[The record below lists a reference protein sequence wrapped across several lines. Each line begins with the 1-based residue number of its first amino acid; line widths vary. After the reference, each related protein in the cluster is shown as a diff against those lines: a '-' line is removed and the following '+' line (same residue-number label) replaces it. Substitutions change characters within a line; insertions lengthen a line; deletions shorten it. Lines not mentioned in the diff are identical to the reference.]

1 MKCLPTKRVIFAV
14 LALLLCICVAGAAG
28 ATAALDLGELGD
40 ILLGSSR
47 KITVDT
53 NTIVSEDYAGLG
65 NNHWSSPYIS
75 GMNDA
80 YQTVNEKRTNTI
92 KPAYMRMLFL
102 PDWLVDTSLSSEEQ
116 QREWESGIYHFDN
129 IEVINFFQKV
139 KMYKESGTD
148 VILNMGARVDYDI
161 LDWFGVKDATHSE
174 GGTRA
179 APANLEAFAAAT
191 YAIFEYAWDNGYDN
205 VNMLSWYN
213 EVNGGNYE
221 MFWDK
226 PMYWC
231 TMIEKTHGEFKSQT
245 YKGVNARDKI
255 KIFGTELTGFCTEE
269 SIDYWMEY
277 VTENLVDENG
287 EPIYDYYSC
296 HHYPWSSSYKDI
308 EEKVKEM
315 GRRYSGVWTNEIGA
329 RTVSSSETTTHSG
342 ETFVSN
348 YKYSEAAMVI
358 MQSNAGYGGAA
369 CWVVGPDV
377 APSPM
382 GISFD
387 KGLMGMWTYPY
398 RSMSVAHNY
407 GFRSLMMRY
416 IPKHSKVYKNSV
428 NSSDILCAV
437 YGIEDENKNIQD
449 MTVLLDVDAKN
460 INREL
465 TVALGGKMA
474 NRKLERHVYYYPE
487 ADKEGWEWADV
498 TYPDGDL
505 MPVTDKVITAD
516 ANGNIKDT
524 LPANAHCMVVYTT
537 LEEQVQIVTDE
548 DFVKLKVND
557 TCDFDVT
564 KVYGAD
570 NNQSVT
576 WSIYGKSRSDV
587 NGGYNWTTENC
598 GTIDQNGNYDST
610 GTSVG
615 DTVSIKI
622 TSNYD
627 PSAYT
632 VVIVDIV

>member
-1 MKCLPTKRVIFAV
+1 MKGLLTKRVISAV
-14 LALLLCICVAGAAG
+14 LALLLCICVAGAALAVEG
-28 ATAALDLGELGD
+28 KAITT
-40 ILLGSSR
+40 R
-47 KITVDT
+47 VITV
-53 NTIVSEDYAGLG
+53 NTEVVISENYAGVG

-161 LDWFGVKDATHSE
+161 MDWFPVKDAAHSE

-179 APANLEAFAAAT
+179 APANLEAFADAT

-221 MFWDK
+221 MYWDK

-231 TMIEKTHGEFKSQT
+231 TMIKKTHEEFKSHT

-255 KIFGTELTGFCTEE
+255 KIFGTELSGFLGEE

-287 EPIYDYYSC
+287 DPVYDYYSC
-296 HHYPWSSSYKDI
+296 HHYPWTASYD
-308 EEKVKEM
+308 EVLENVKNM
-315 GRRYSGVWTNEIGA
+315 GKKYPGVWTNEIGA
-329 RTVSSSETTTHSG
+329 ITAGSKQTTHSG
-342 ETFVSN
+342 SETFVSN
-348 YKYSEAAMVI
+348 FKYSESAMVI

-369 CWVVGPDV
+369 CWVAGPDV

-382 GISFD
+382 GINFD
-387 KGLMGMWTYPY
+387 MGLMGMWTYPY
-398 RSMSVAHNY
+398 KDMSVAHNF

-416 IPKHSKVYKNSV
+416 IPKNSKVYKNTV
-428 NSSDILCAV
+428 LSSDILCAV
-437 YGIEDENKNIQD
+437 YGIEEGDSIKD
-449 MTVLLDVDAKN
+449 MTALLDVEAN
-460 INREL
+460 SAQRNL
-465 TVALGGKMA
+465 TIAFGSKAA
-474 NRKLERHVYYYPE
+474 NKTFERHVYYYPD
-487 ADKEGWEWADV
+487 ADSEGWEWADAK
-498 TYPDGDL
+498 YEDGDL
-505 MPVTDKVITAD
+505 MPVTDKVLTAD
-516 ANGNIKDT
+516 KNGNITDT

-537 LEEQVQIVTDE
+537 LEEQVQILTNKQIVQLDKNGTY
-548 DFVKLKVND
+548 
-557 TCDFDVT
+557 DFDVT
-564 KVYGAD
+564 EIYGTD
-570 NNQSVT
+570 DKNVT
-576 WSIYGKSRSDV
+576 WSVYGKSRSDT
-587 NGGYNWTTENC
+587 NRGYNWTTENC
-598 GTIDQNGNYDST
+598 GTIDQNGNYNAT
-610 GTSVG
+610 GTSSG

-627 PSAYT
+627 PTAYT
-632 VVIVDIV
+632 VIIVEIQ